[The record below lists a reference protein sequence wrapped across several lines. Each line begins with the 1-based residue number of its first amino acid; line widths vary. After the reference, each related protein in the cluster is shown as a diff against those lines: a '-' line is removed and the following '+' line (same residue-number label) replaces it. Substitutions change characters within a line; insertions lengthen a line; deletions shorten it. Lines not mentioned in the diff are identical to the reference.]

1 MQLIGCLFQ
10 YNAKKSGRTNSAM
23 KLFSRNRSFTAIFG
37 IVLISMLLAAC
48 GNSGTP
54 PASNPTSGTNTGSG
68 QTAAGGKG
76 CTKVGVLLPETA
88 SSERW
93 DSKDKPL
100 LTQKIQAAIPGA
112 TVDYANAG
120 GDSTVQQNQAD
131 AALTKGDCILV
142 LAAHDSDAAATIV
155 TKAKQQGVPVIAYDR
170 LIQSPDLN
178 YYVSFDNEKVGQLQ
192 GQYIVD
198 HYKDFTKN
206 GKNISMIN
214 GSQADN
220 NAILFRNG
228 AVKALQ
234 PLFDNGSLKKVYD
247 QYTPD
252 WDNDKARVE
261 MDGVL
266 TANQNNIQIAYVA
279 NDGMANS
286 VIASLKAQKL
296 NGKVL
301 VTGQDAT
308 VAGIQNIL
316 TGDQAMTVY
325 KAIDKE
331 AQGAADLVKAIH
343 DGTDPKALTNG
354 ATVKT
359 KDGTAIP
366 SVLEIPVAVDKTN
379 IKDTVIK
386 DGFVKVT
393 DVCKGLPAGAGGVCP

>member
-1 MQLIGCLFQ
+1 M
-10 YNAKKSGRTNSAM
+10 
-23 KLFSRNRSFTAIFG
+23 
-37 IVLISMLLAAC
+37 
-48 GNSGTP
+48 
-54 PASNPTSGTNTGSG
+54 
-68 QTAAGGKG
+68 
-76 CTKVGVLLPETA
+76 
-88 SSERW
+88 
-93 DSKDKPL
+93 D
-100 LTQKIQAAIPGA
+100 
-112 TVDYANAG
+112 
-120 GDSTVQQNQAD
+120 
-131 AALTKGDCILV
+131 
-142 LAAHDSDAAATIV
+142 
-155 TKAKQQGVPVIAYDR
+155 
-170 LIQSPDLN
+170 
-178 YYVSFDNEKVGQLQ
+178 
-192 GQYIVD
+192 
-198 HYKDFTKN
+198 
-206 GKNISMIN
+206 
-214 GSQADN
+214 
-220 NAILFRNG
+220 
-228 AVKALQ
+228 
-234 PLFDNGSLKKVYD
+234 
-247 QYTPD
+247 
-252 WDNDKARVE
+252 ARVE

-386 DGFVKVT
+386 DGFVKVA